1 MFQRLDRVNAKL
13 SSNVRAISRGFFETQ
28 KKTILNQIRLALRKQ
43 KMICR
48 LKALQWMNK
57 AEDVSDLIYCPYLY
71 SNKEQDELG
80 LGELDEIE
88 EIADMMEESQEL
100 LPAFVA
106 FREAR
111 ANADRASPQ
120 LRSAM
125 VRIEKNSEHEFRKV
139 LFAEQAFAMNMASMM
154 EGHREQLEQILTDY
168 F

>member
-1 MFQRLDRVNAKL
+1 VNAKL

-80 LGELDEIE
+80 ELDEIE
-88 EIADMMEESQEL
+88 EIANMMEESQEL

-120 LRSAM
+120 LKSAM

>member
-1 MFQRLDRVNAKL
+1 MSRD
-13 SSNVRAISRGFFETQ
+13 VRAISRGFFETQ
-28 KKTILNQIRLALRKQ
+28 KKAILNQIRLALRKQ
-43 KMICR
+43 RMICR

-57 AEDVSDLIYCPYLY
+57 ADDVSDLLYCPYLY
-71 SNKEQDELG
+71 SNKEQDEQQ
-80 LGELDEIE
+80 ELEEIE
-88 EIADMMEESQEL
+88 EIANMMEESQQL
-100 LPAFVA
+100 IPAFVA

-139 LFAEQAFAMNMASMM
+139 LFAEQAFAMNMANML
-154 EGHREQLEQILTDY
+154 EEHREQLDQIINDY

>member
-1 MFQRLDRVNAKL
+1 VNTKL
-13 SSNVRAISRGFFETQ
+13 SSDVRAISRGFFETQ

-57 AEDVSDLIYCPYLY
+57 ADDVSDLIYCPYLY

-88 EIADMMEESQEL
+88 EIANMMEESQEL
-100 LPAFVA
+100 VPAFVA

-111 ANADRASPQ
+111 ANADKASPH

-125 VRIEKNSEHEFRKV
+125 VRIEKKAEHEFRKV

-154 EGHREQLEQILTDY
+154 EGHREQLDQILNDY

>member
-1 MFQRLDRVNAKL
+1 VNTKL
-13 SSNVRAISRGFFETQ
+13 SSDVRAISRGFFETQ

-57 AEDVSDLIYCPYLY
+57 ADDVSDLVYCPYLY

-80 LGELDEIE
+80 LGELDKIE
-88 EIADMMEESQEL
+88 EIANMMEESQEL
-100 LPAFVA
+100 VPAFVA

-120 LRSAM
+120 LKSAM
-125 VRIEKNSEHEFRKV
+125 VRIKKNLNTNFKRCFLQSK
-139 LFAEQAFAMNMASMM
+139 L
-154 EGHREQLEQILTDY
+154 LL
-168 F
+168 

>member
-1 MFQRLDRVNAKL
+1 VNAKL
-13 SSNVRAISRGFFETQ
+13 SSNVRAISREFFDTQ

-80 LGELDEIE
+80 ELDEIE
-88 EIADMMEESQEL
+88 EIANMMEESQEL

-106 FREAR
+106 VREAR